1 MKNVMFK
8 YFQDNARAH
17 KETMESLHNNSGTM
31 PFHSTKRLKGKL
43 SICTS
48 CMKIISNA
56 GESWWITTIV
66 TGASGM
72 IRYKQEPIC
81 NLTRLSQLH
90 SQNNA
95 LFI

>member
-48 CMKIISNA
+48 CMKII
-56 GESWWITTIV
+56 
-66 TGASGM
+66 
-72 IRYKQEPIC
+72 
-81 NLTRLSQLH
+81 
-90 SQNNA
+90 
-95 LFI
+95 